1 MTLFIQPCIGQ
12 GFCPFAPQLYFFGP
26 VASAV
31 ADEAPAALV
40 AGETALDAALATS
53 AGAVAEAF
61 ADAAFGSALG
71 ASAVAEGTA
80 LAVGA
85 ADVAAAE
92 GFASVVAAGA
102 SDLFSLHPNT
112 PANATITTSCTT
124 CLILLSSTKTSEP
137 ASGICGRYVSRRS
150 FQPTLPRRASEV

>member
-1 MTLFIQPCIGQ
+1 MKEKKLGLPSV
-12 GFCPFAPQLYFFGP
+12 
-26 VASAV
+26 VATGV
-31 ADEAPAALV
+31 GLIV
-40 AGETALDAALATS
+40 ATS
-53 AGAVAEAF
+53 CLISTGQ
-61 ADAAFGSALG
+61 G